1 MINLRKNLL
10 KALSEQMVLDL
21 KKPWE
26 KLPEDVRFFLL
37 NGNKD
42 QEYEIKLEYGRG
54 KKAKKQPFP
63 GILKDLQNTF
73 ASTTSDSLRAK
84 LHTFQYGTVCEKC
97 KGSRLS
103 AYSRSVLLAGCSLE
117 EFFSWPASQAWKFIH
132 KKARKDEN
140 CMQVEDALHG
150 LEQRLGFLNEVGLG
164 YLELD
169 RPAIP

>member
-1 MINLRKNLL
+1 MD
-10 KALSEQMVLDL
+10 LDL

-26 KLPEDVRFFLL
+26 KLPEEIRFFLL

-97 KGSRLS
+97 KGAGYLNTPLCSPS
-103 AYSRSVLLAGCSLE
+103 WLLAGRIFLL
-117 EFFSWPASQAWKFIH
+117 
-132 KKARKDEN
+132 ARISG
-140 CMQVEDALHG
+140 VEI
-150 LEQRLGFLNEVGLG
+150 
-164 YLELD
+164 YS
-169 RPAIP
+169 